1 MCAEFFEDENQEF
14 CILDV
19 KIGWYKDI
27 LKPVQN
33 IYLKAREDWSNYI
46 VWTFCTSTIWTF

>member
-33 IYLKAREDWSNYI
+33 IYLKVREDWSNYI

>member
-1 MCAEFFEDENQEF
+1 MCAEFFEDENQDF
-14 CILDV
+14 FILDV

-33 IYLKAREDWSNYI
+33 IYLKVREDWSNYI